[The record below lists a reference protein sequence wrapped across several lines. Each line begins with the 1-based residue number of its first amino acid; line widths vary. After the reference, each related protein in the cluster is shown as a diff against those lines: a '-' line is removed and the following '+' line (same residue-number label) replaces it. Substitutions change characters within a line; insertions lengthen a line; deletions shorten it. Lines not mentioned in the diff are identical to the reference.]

1 MKYIIGFVM
10 LLHFSASFTF
20 AESDNDKVI
29 LDKIYN
35 DVIKSL
41 PQSQRSI
48 IDSAYS
54 NTHKQKKQVELYAR
68 QKSADTANV
77 KTDVKLPYDL
87 NENLIKMMQQIDTM
101 HQKRIIHFMT
111 HDPSSK

>member
-1 MKYIIGFVM
+1 M
-10 LLHFSASFTF
+10 LLYFSASFTY
-20 AESDNDKVI
+20 AGSDNDKAI
-29 LDKIYN
+29 LDKIYS

-54 NTHKQKKQVELYAR
+54 NTHKQQKQINLYAQ
-68 QKSADTANV
+68 QKSGDTVNV
-77 KTDVKLPYDL
+77 KTDVKLPDGL